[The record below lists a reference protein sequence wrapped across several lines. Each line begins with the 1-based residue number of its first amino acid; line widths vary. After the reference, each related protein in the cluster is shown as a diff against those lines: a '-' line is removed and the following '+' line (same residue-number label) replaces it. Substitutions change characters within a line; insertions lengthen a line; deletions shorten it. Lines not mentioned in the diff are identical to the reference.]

1 MDPPIHTDSE
11 QSLESSSRMEPTPSV
26 HSSCAHWATI
36 LADND
41 VTLRDAGK
49 KRRGSTGFELGK
61 LPRTT
66 LPAATETFGANVM
79 VFSLGERQSIPSAFT
94 LVEQQPRS

>member
-11 QSLESSSRMEPTPSV
+11 QSLENSSRIEPTSSV

-36 LADND
+36 LANID

-49 KRRGSTGFELGK
+49 KRRGSTGFVLS
-61 LPRTT
+61 TT
-66 LPAATETFGANVM
+66 LHV
-79 VFSLGERQSIPSAFT
+79 QW
-94 LVEQQPRS
+94 